1 MKKSITKKGSSTS
14 NVDGLGTISILF
26 GVVCVGF
33 IIYNVLNVILS

>member
-1 MKKSITKKGSSTS
+1 MKKSVERKGHTQ

-33 IIYNVLNVILS
+33 IIYNVFNVVFS

>member
-1 MKKSITKKGSSTS
+1 MKKYETRKGHAH

-26 GVVCVGF
+26 GAVCVGF

>member
-1 MKKSITKKGSSTS
+1 MKKSIVRKGHSH

-33 IIYNVLNVILS
+33 IIYNVLNVIFS

>member
-1 MKKSITKKGSSTS
+1 MKKSETKKQSAHS
-14 NVDGLGTISILF
+14 VDSLGTFSILF

>member
-1 MKKSITKKGSSTS
+1 MKKTIQRKGHVQ